1 MTQLVTVQRYRERM
15 GTKDPIVRFRA
26 FLENKGLWSQ
36 EVEEKVIEEA
46 KEDIK
51 QAIAKADQAPK
62 QKVTDLMEIMYEKM
76 PYNLAEQYEIYK
88 EKESK

>member
-1 MTQLVTVQRYRERM
+1 M

-26 FLENKGLWSQ
+26 FLENKSIWSQ

-62 QKVTDLMEIMYEKM
+62 QKLLI
-76 PYNLAEQYEIYK
+76 
-88 EKESK
+88 

>member
-1 MTQLVTVQRYRERM
+1 MTQLVTVQKISRTN
-15 GTKDPIVRFRA
+15 G
-26 FLENKGLWSQ
+26 NKKINRTLPCILRKQSIWSQ

-62 QKVTDLMEIMYEKM
+62 QKLLI
-76 PYNLAEQYEIYK
+76 
-88 EKESK
+88 

>member
-1 MTQLVTVQRYRERM
+1 M

-62 QKVTDLMEIMYEKM
+62 QKVTDLMEIMYEKC
-76 PYNLAEQYEIYK
+76 LTT
-88 EKESK
+88 

>member
-1 MTQLVTVQRYRERM
+1 MTQLVTVQKISRTNGNKRS
-15 GTKDPIVRFRA
+15 IVRFRA